1 MNDFDISDI
10 ESTMKTLIRDTW
22 GISKTVFNNRPKS
35 ATITDNDF
43 VVVKVS
49 GSVQDIAAYGSCTVT
64 IDLFAKDVSNLK
76 NGKKLSVMYKKLVDV
91 LPYTNDRYVFEGNP
105 TLLSDVADDYGYH
118 ARMIQI
124 KTIIKINN

>member
-1 MNDFDISDI
+1 
-10 ESTMKTLIRDTW
+10 MKTLIRDTW